1 MAPTDTTTKPGAT
14 AKPAIPGQRVL
25 RADAQRN
32 RDAVIA
38 AARKLFA
45 EHGDDTQMD
54 DIARKAKVGVG
65 TVYRHFPTK
74 DDLLQALI
82 EKRFETLAER
92 AAAAVAEAREG
103 DSWTAFREYI
113 LWSAELQSRD
123 RALSQAM
130 AGRSEKMA
138 CAAEESGLVDECNLL
153 IDVCKRKGVL
163 RKDFEME
170 DIPAMVCSVG
180 AVAMAASEKPRMRW
194 ERTVAIW
201 LDGVRAPAASMLPPI
216 PD

>member
-1 MAPTDTTTKPGAT
+1 MTPTFTKTPIAKPGA
-14 AKPAIPGQRVL
+14 PGVRVL

-32 RDAVIA
+32 RDAVLE

-45 EHGDDTQMD
+45 EHGNDAQMD
-54 DIARKAKVGVG
+54 DIARKAGVGVG

-82 EKRFETLAER
+82 EKRFAALAER
-92 AAAAVAEAREG
+92 AAEAVAEARKG
-103 DSWTAFREYI
+103 DQWKAFRDYI
-113 LWSAELQSRD
+113 LWSADLQSRD

-130 AGRSEKMA
+130 ADRSETMA
-138 CAAEESGLVDECNLL
+138 CAAEDSGLVDECNEL
-153 IDVCKRKGVL
+153 IDVCQRAGVL

-180 AVAMAASEKPRMRW
+180 AVAMAAAEKPRMRW

-201 LDGVRAPAASMLPPI
+201 LDGVRAPAASKLPPI

>member
-1 MAPTDTTTKPGAT
+1 MTPTDTTAKPKAQI
-14 AKPAIPGQRVL
+14 AKPAIVGQRVL

-32 RDAVIA
+32 RDAVLE

-45 EHGDDTQMD
+45 EHGNDAQMD
-54 DIARKAKVGVG
+54 DIASKAKVGVG

-74 DDLLQALI
+74 DDLLLALI
-82 EKRFETLAER
+82 EKRFEALTER

-103 DSWTAFREYI
+103 EPWTAFRDYI

-130 AGRSEKMA
+130 ADRSEKMA
-138 CAAEESGLVDECNLL
+138 CCAEDSGLVGECNLL
-153 IDVCKRKGVL
+153 IDVCQRAGVL

-201 LDGVRAPAASMLPPI
+201 LDGVRAPAASKLPPI
-216 PD
+216 E